1 MYFIGLICERKR
13 TGLRGAFIYS
23 LLFIDDII
31 YLQDGL
37 SLLFVSTKS
46 VNNSLLLAMT
56 NC

>member
-1 MYFIGLICERKR
+1 MYFIVLICERKR
-13 TGLRGAFIYS
+13 IGLRDAFIYS

-46 VNNSLLLAMT
+46 VNNSLLLAVT